1 MIMKTVT
8 RRDFGKLA
16 GTGVLSLAAVGSM
29 EFSGCSST
37 VFSQILSWIPI
48 GISAITGIVTVL
60 GPLVPPQALLII
72 GLVKAAFAD
81 LSATVNDPNPADKA
95 TWLAKIRTILNDIVT
110 NFQSFLAQ
118 LNLGGNPIEAIVLG
132 LAQVVLSAL
141 AGFLGQL
148 PAAGGK
154 TVSETFRI
162 GRGRLVAYTPH
173 FYKSVNEFKTAYNSV
188 CVANNHQE
196 VEIH

>member
-1 MIMKTVT
+1 M
-8 RRDFGKLA
+8 A
-16 GTGVLSLAAVGSM
+16 ETGMLGLAAVGSM
-29 EFSGCSST
+29 EFTGCSST
-37 VFSQILSWIPI
+37 VFSQILSWIPV

-60 GPLVPPQALLII
+60 GPLVPPQALVVI

-81 LSATVNDPNPADKA
+81 LSATVTQYMNDTNPADKA
-95 TWLAKIRTILNDIVT
+95 GWLAKIRTILNDIVT
-110 NFQSFLAQ
+110 NFQAFLDQ